1 MFSEQNQLQLQAE
14 EARGGRG
21 RRAELVDGVETR
33 AAAAGSPKGLEG
45 PEALA
50 RGSEPRGDIWEPV
63 LPRPVPGACVGVL
76 PIQREDPGLELALP
90 QAADLPQTHQPPS
103 LTPSGSLL
111 FVPLKCQLNSTGKTA
126 CHHSSANLVHKDVP
140 VHPL

>member
-21 RRAELVDGVETR
+21 RRAELVDGVEIR

-50 RGSEPRGDIWEPV
+50 RGSEPQGDIWEPV

-76 PIQREDPGLELALP
+76 PIQREDPAGACP
-90 QAADLPQTHQPPS
+90 PPGSRPPPDPPAPS

-140 VHPL
+140 AHPL